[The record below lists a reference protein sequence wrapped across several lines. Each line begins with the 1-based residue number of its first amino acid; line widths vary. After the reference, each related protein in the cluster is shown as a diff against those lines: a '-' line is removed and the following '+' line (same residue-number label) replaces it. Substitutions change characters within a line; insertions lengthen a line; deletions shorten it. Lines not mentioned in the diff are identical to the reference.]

1 MSWDEAAG
9 DFGQKSDLC
18 VRIKEICRNYPEGT
32 SIIKELVQNAD
43 DAGARDFKL
52 CLDLRQHGT
61 ASVVGPGMAQYQGP
75 AILAYNS
82 AMFQEADF
90 ASIQR
95 IGDSLKKATS
105 KGSKTGR
112 FGIGFNSV
120 RVNFS
125 A

>member
-1 MSWDEAAG
+1 MTWDEAAG
-9 DFGQKSDLC
+9 DFGQKSDLS
-18 VRIKEICRNYPEGT
+18 VRIREICRNYPEGT
-32 SIIKELVQNAD
+32 SIIKELIQNAD

-61 ASVVGPGMAQYQGP
+61 ATVVGSGMRQFQGP
-75 AILAYNS
+75 SILAFNS
-82 AMFQEADF
+82 AKFQEADF
-90 ASIQR
+90 QSIQR

-120 RVNFS
+120 R
-125 A
+125 